1 MDAPAG
7 LMHLNFVDIARYQA
21 ETEKNMKKEEIYK
34 QIEEN
39 LKNAGIT
46 ASVIRVQPDPFGGWN
61 IVVVADE
68 FENYS
73 FSKRKEIVLKG
84 LESLVIEWL
93 DLLTSREQEWTG
105 ELPAEIEPENLPF
118 WPEAFAKSTAGSIEP
133 LFPSDIEDDLKKP
146 VIVSFY
152 SLRGGVGRTTALAYT
167 GRILAHK
174 GWKVI
179 CVDMDLEAP
188 GLPVILGKEKEITGD
203 QGVVHLLFQL
213 DKGEEIDPV
222 KHLIRV
228 VDDEEFYCLPA
239 GVPDANYARILRFID
254 PLSWY
259 QEERNPLRLLIER
272 LREPSLPF
280 TPDVI
285 LLDARTGLTPISA
298 PLLFDLSDMAT
309 IVFFPHPQAKAGTEA
324 LVKALLSAK
333 SMRQVEKQY
342 LTPEPR
348 FLISPIPDVQDAI
361 EKYKN
366 RALNWIG
373 DWLSTI
379 NELRH
384 DNFIEAEDITQ
395 FISYRVSLASSDKIL
410 EDKKVWSHYEP
421 VSQWI
426 EQLLPS
432 SKEISLSSDI
442 KKTKN
447 TILTELSFSSG
458 TAEFQEDFLNIFV
471 ETENMLKG
479 MQSDIPLILGRKGT
493 GKTALFRRLLEDSQ
507 LKTVAVQA
515 PLQLK
520 QFKWMFG
527 PDEFKTIEMY
537 DIKWRNFWALY
548 TFLSLYNNIDV
559 KIKKQ
564 VQTFIPEQIY
574 NKTDVI
580 KFCSEFFSDPMNA
593 VQLKEYFEQLD
604 SVLEDKIIL
613 LYDGLDTGFGSSDE
627 DRKRRKKAIAGLF
640 DFWMNL
646 EGELSNIKY
655 KIFLRE
661 DIWRKVNFE
670 NKSHFYGRSIVL
682 RWKSQ
687 HTFFKVAL
695 KQALRSKNFQKVV
708 SEILNLNGDQKQ
720 IDKWTEKEVFE
731 VWNFLV
737 GERMKG
743 GKTAY
748 TRNWVWKRLADGNND
763 HSPRYLLQLFHSS
776 TKREIE
782 LKQKKPYEKS
792 IIRPRALMESLP
804 DVSQE
809 ALGAIK
815 EEFQELEPVLSYLQ
829 NSGRTPIPSKE
840 LEDLP
845 SELVSLAREVGLLA
859 VYEGTEESIK
869 RYRVPELYRH
879 ALQMTR
885 KGQM

>member
-1 MDAPAG
+1 M
-7 LMHLNFVDIARYQA
+7 
-21 ETEKNMKKEEIYK
+21 
-34 QIEEN
+34 
-39 LKNAGIT
+39 
-46 ASVIRVQPDPFGGWN
+46 
-61 IVVVADE
+61 
-68 FENYS
+68 
-73 FSKRKEIVLKG
+73 
-84 LESLVIEWL
+84 
-93 DLLTSREQEWTG
+93 
-105 ELPAEIEPENLPF
+105 
-118 WPEAFAKSTAGSIEP
+118 
-133 LFPSDIEDDLKKP
+133 
-146 VIVSFY
+146 
-152 SLRGGVGRTTALAYT
+152 
-167 GRILAHK
+167 
-174 GWKVI
+174 
-179 CVDMDLEAP
+179 
-188 GLPVILGKEKEITGD
+188 ILGKEKEITGD

-731 VWNFLV
+731 VWNLLV

>member
-1 MDAPAG
+1 M
-7 LMHLNFVDIARYQA
+7 
-21 ETEKNMKKEEIYK
+21 
-34 QIEEN
+34 
-39 LKNAGIT
+39 
-46 ASVIRVQPDPFGGWN
+46 
-61 IVVVADE
+61 
-68 FENYS
+68 
-73 FSKRKEIVLKG
+73 
-84 LESLVIEWL
+84 
-93 DLLTSREQEWTG
+93 
-105 ELPAEIEPENLPF
+105 
-118 WPEAFAKSTAGSIEP
+118 
-133 LFPSDIEDDLKKP
+133 
-146 VIVSFY
+146 
-152 SLRGGVGRTTALAYT
+152 
-167 GRILAHK
+167 
-174 GWKVI
+174 
-179 CVDMDLEAP
+179 
-188 GLPVILGKEKEITGD
+188 ILGKEKEITGD

-731 VWNFLV
+731 VWNLLV

-743 GKTAY
+743 GKTPF